1 MTSVLTVEA
10 LALQRFATVLVR
22 RMIDEMIDDRLQD
35 PAVRRPVPLGW
46 RDVDNPEQWRGTDRD
61 EKAERLYAVALKL
74 RSLVYGRVDNPALQS
89 EIDAALADPATRVAT
104 RTRWAHLAQ
113 LLVLAHGT
121 GLKGAEL
128 ALDRYFRRADVVETW
143 RLLEDDAEK
152 VKLDI
157 PAIVSGELR
166 EAEPDLSERLR
177 AIVVP
182 HHQMAGFLNLPEASR
197 VKKMQTEWKQV
208 DAAIAK
214 SCGAPWERV
223 DEVTMRIA
231 RELRDMDLVL
241 SRSQL
246 DTIVYF
252 LTYEATGAL
261 GRQSFFRDFENYSN
275 ILSGGSFRAGMRKYR
290 EKWLVPLL
298 PDGSLDPL
306 RDELDAY
313 ERALTDVPPAE
324 APTP

>member
-22 RMIDEMIDDRLQD
+22 RMIDDRLQG
-35 PAVRRPVPLGW
+35 PSVRRPVPLGW

-74 RSLVYGRVDNPALQS
+74 KSLVYGRVDNPALQS
-89 EIDAALADPATRVAT
+89 EIDAALAVPATGVAT
-104 RTRWAHLAQ
+104 RTRWTHLAQ

-121 GLKGAEL
+121 DPKGAEL

-143 RLLEDDAEK
+143 RLLEDDAKK
-152 VKLDI
+152 VSLDI

-197 VKKMQTEWKQV
+197 VEPLFGKEWKQV

-231 RELRDMDLVL
+231 RELRDMGLVL

-275 ILSGGSFRAGMRKYR
+275 VLSGGSFRAGMRKYR